1 MQSLLRSIPDA
12 WGPKYG
18 IGGRAVA
25 ATRTGP
31 NEIALSPSA
40 HMALVLLTP
49 QPKREVALG
58 SDRRRIGFAPVGAL
72 EIVPA
77 RAEFFAR
84 WSTEKENVLF
94 MLDERSLADL
104 AAAELDAADAELQPP
119 KLGSVDK
126 RALML
131 AQMVWEE
138 FGRGASASPLCLES
152 LMILLSVH
160 LLRNYSSR
168 AGRRDAFAGGLT
180 PRALR
185 AVLDHVEDNLT
196 EDLSVARL
204 AGIAGLSPGHFLRAF
219 RTSVG
224 QAPHRYVLGQ
234 RLNRAERLIATSA
247 LPLDTVAAAAG
258 FCSNSHLTA
267 TMKRLHGRTPKE
279 LRREAGLPAA

>member
-1 MQSLLRSIPDA
+1 MEDLLQSIPDA

-18 IGGRAVA
+18 TDGRAVTG
-25 ATRTGP
+25 TRTGP

-58 SDRRRIGFAPVGAL
+58 SDRRKIGFAPVGAL

-77 RAEFFAR
+77 GADLFAR
-84 WSTEKENVLF
+84 WTTAKENVLF
-94 MLDERSLADL
+94 MLDGRSLADL
-104 AAAELDAADAELQPP
+104 AAAELDAADVELQPP

-131 AQMVWEE
+131 AQMAWEE
-138 FGRGASASPLCLES
+138 FGRGTSANPLCLES
-152 LMILLSVH
+152 VMVLLSIH

-168 AGRRDAFAGGLT
+168 AGRRDGFIGGLT

-185 AVLDHVEDNLT
+185 AVLDHVEDNIAG
-196 EDLSVARL
+196 DLSVARL
-204 AGIAGLSPGHFLRAF
+204 AAVAGLSPGHFLRAF

-224 QAPHRYVLGQ
+224 QAPHQYVLGQ
-234 RLNRAERLIATSA
+234 RLRQAERLIATGA
-247 LPLDTVAAAAG
+247 MPLDAVAAAAG

-267 TMKRLHGRTPKE
+267 TMKRLRGCTPSE
-279 LRREAGLPAA
+279 LRHEAGRPAP